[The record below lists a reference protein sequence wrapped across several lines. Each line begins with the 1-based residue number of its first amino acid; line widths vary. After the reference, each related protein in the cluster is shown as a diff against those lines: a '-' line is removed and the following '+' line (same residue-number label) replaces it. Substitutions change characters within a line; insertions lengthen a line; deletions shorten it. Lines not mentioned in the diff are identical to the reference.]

1 MNYRE
6 ATILAKTDIGATGD
20 TPYDIDLS
28 DVISEI
34 DLIWDYTNVTNLVN
48 TAHPVEC
55 IEEIEI
61 RDGSDVIFSLSG
73 RQAQA
78 IAYEAQG
85 LNPYNNISVRASS
98 VSVAVIPIQFGRYL
112 FDTEYALDPDR
123 FKNLQI
129 RVKHDEDKANG
140 SAVVNHLEILARVFD
155 EKKPSPSAFLM
166 NRDFYEYSMAASSH
180 KYINLPDDY
189 ILRGMYLEAYSTA
202 HSPITLLD
210 GVKLSENVDKKIPF
224 DYDEDSL
231 YRYIVGSTPLYTENI
246 EMGNAITTGSFYTT
260 MSEDLQYAVNYDAT
274 PITAGGEFS
283 VPTFTG
289 SLVTYTAAVA
299 IKLLTAQMTGRLP
312 HSMIPF
318 PFGNQQVED
327 DWYDIRAIANLR
339 LDLLASSDAD
349 SGDTTRVVLQQV
361 RPY

>member
-189 ILRGMYLEAYSTA
+189 ILRGMYLEAYSTD
-202 HSPITLLD
+202 HSPVTLLD

-224 DYDEDSL
+224 DFDEDSL
-231 YRYIVGSTPLYTENI
+231 YRYIIGATPLLTENI
-246 EMGNAITTGSFYTT
+246 EMGNAVTTGSFYATP
-260 MSEDLQYAVNYDAT
+260 SEDLQYAPNYGAT
-274 PITAGGEFS
+274 SWGSTGVAS

-289 SLVTYTAAVA
+289 SVVTYAAS
-299 IKLLTAQMTGRLP
+299 IGSEILTAQITGRLP

-318 PFGNQQVED
+318 PFGNQQEEG
-327 DWYDIRAIANLR
+327 DWYDIRAISKLR